1 MRLEG
6 KMASEFAGKVE
17 SILERYGREK
27 DNLIA
32 ILLDCQE
39 EFTYLPREVVEQVA
53 DGVGASTSQVLG
65 LATFYRRFSLK
76 PVGRYPIH
84 VCLGTACHVQGGPRL
99 LEALERKLSIKR
111 GETTPDLQFG
121 LDTVNCLGCCGLAP
135 VITVGKDVH
144 GKLRQVDIPRVVK
157 RYDRKEG

>member
-1 MRLEG
+1 
-6 KMASEFAGKVE
+6 MASEFAGKVE
-17 SILERYGREK
+17 SVLERHGRDK

-39 EFTYLPREVVEQVA
+39 EFTYLPREVVEHVA
-53 DGVGASTSQVLG
+53 NSVGAPKSQVLG

-76 PVGRYPIH
+76 PVGRHPIH
-84 VCLGTACHVQGGPRL
+84 VCMGTACHVQGGPRL
-99 LEALERKLSIKR
+99 LDALERELSIKR

-157 RYDRKEG
+157 KYKR

>member
-1 MRLEG
+1 
-6 KMASEFAGKVE
+6 MASEFAGKVE
-17 SILERYGREK
+17 SVLERYGREK

-53 DGVGASTSQVLG
+53 DSVGAPASQVLG
-65 LATFYRRFSLK
+65 LATFYKRFSLK

-84 VCLGTACHVQGGPRL
+84 VCMGTACHVQGGPRL
-99 LEALERKLSIKR
+99 LDALERELSIKR
-111 GETTPDLQFG
+111 GDTTPDLQFG
-121 LDTVNCLGCCGLAP
+121 LETVNCLGCCGLAP

-157 RYDRKEG
+157 KYKPKEA